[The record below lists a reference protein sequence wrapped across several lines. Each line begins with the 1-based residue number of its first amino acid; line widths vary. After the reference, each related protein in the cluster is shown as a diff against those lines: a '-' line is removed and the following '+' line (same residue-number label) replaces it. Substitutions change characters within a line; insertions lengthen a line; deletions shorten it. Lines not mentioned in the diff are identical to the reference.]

1 MDTESHGGPLV
12 ELVVLP
18 NKVDADFLVAHLW
31 SQGVR
36 ALIKGSEAE
45 GGGHLGLVNGAR
57 VMVIEA
63 DLDRACEVLEDLSEL
78 DITETEMD
86 GIIEVDGE
94 PDLGDFDEEA

>member
-1 MDTESHGGPLV
+1 MDDEPHGGPLV

-36 ALIKGSEAE
+36 AIVRDSEAQ
-45 GGGHLGLVNGAR
+45 GGAHLGLVKGVR

-63 DLDRACEVLEDLSEL
+63 DLDLACEVLEGLSEL
-78 DITETEMD
+78 DITE
-86 GIIEVDGE
+86 IEGR
-94 PDLGDFDEEA
+94 PGLGDEV